1 MFISNN
7 DRTYILFYVAP
18 LKFFKTLNSALLMI
32 KVMSSAGIIIS
43 RKRKVTVAF
52 SYDHSEIL
60 IFNIKISETN
70 SSVQNLTKLSAI
82 NVFFH
87 NMLIERKNVENT
99 KWRNI

>member
-1 MFISNN
+1 MPPMFISNN
-7 DRTYILFYVAP
+7 DSTYILFYVAP

-43 RKRKVTVAF
+43 RKRTGTVAF

-60 IFNIKISETN
+60 ISNIKISETN
-70 SSVQNLTKLSAI
+70 SSVQNLTKQSAV

-87 NMLIERKNVENT
+87 NMLIEKKNLANS
-99 KWRNI
+99 K